1 MYKNR
6 LQGFTLIELLVV
18 IAIIGILSAVVLAS
32 LSTAR
37 NKGSD
42 AAVQSDLATVQVHAE
57 IYYAENSNSY
67 GSNGN
72 AASGTACGDLTNTM
86 FSQTNIKNAMIAAD
100 AANGG
105 TGPGS
110 AAVTCYVGDNG
121 ASYAASGKL
130 LSPLDSTKPYWC
142 VDSSGR
148 AGAVAADIIS
158 ADCP

>member
-1 MYKNR
+1 MYNNR

-42 AAVQSDLATVQVHAE
+42 AAVQSDLATVQVQAE

-67 GSNGN
+67 GTDG
-72 AASGTACGDLTNTM
+72 ATCATTNNM
-86 FSQTNIKNAMIAAD
+86 FNQTNIKNAMTAAD
-100 AANGG
+100 AANGSG
-105 TGPGS
+105 AGVS
-110 AAVTCYVGDNG
+110 CYVTGSG
-121 ASYAASGKL
+121 AAYAAQGRL
-130 LSPLDSTKPYWC
+130 LSPLDTAKPYWC
-142 VDSSGR
+142 VDSTGR
-148 AGAVAADIIS
+148 AGSGATALSS